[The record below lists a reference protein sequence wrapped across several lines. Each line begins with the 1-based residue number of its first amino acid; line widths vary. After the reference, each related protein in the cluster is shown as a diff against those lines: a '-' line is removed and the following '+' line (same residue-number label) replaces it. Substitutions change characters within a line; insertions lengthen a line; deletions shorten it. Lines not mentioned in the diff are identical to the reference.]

1 MARYLIGRVLQAL
14 LVLWIAYTA
23 TFFLLSVLPGD
34 GIMIKFESPEMGLS
48 AAEIEAIRQ
57 YYHVDDPTLI
67 QYLNA
72 VIGTL
77 QGDLGYSIQNAVPV
91 RERLATAVPQ
101 TLSVAIPAFV
111 LAVVLAGVFA
121 LLAGFARF
129 AWLRRFIQSIPSL
142 LVSLPSFW
150 VGLLLIQVF
159 SFQLGWVPM
168 INPNPVQALV
178 LPIIT
183 LAIPISAPLAQI
195 FLRSL
200 EDAQSRPFVQVVHAK
215 GAGRWWV
222 LSRHTAKNALLPT
235 LTMAGLIFA
244 DILAGSVVVETVFGR
259 PGIGR
264 LMSDAVASQDL
275 PVIQAVVIIAAAL
288 FVTVNLLVDL
298 LYPILDPRLRR
309 QWTAPESRSLDTRQE
324 VVA

>member
-1 MARYLIGRVLQAL
+1 MTRYLIGRVLQAL

-34 GIMIKFESPEMGLS
+34 GIMIKFENPDMGLS
-48 AAEIEAIRQ
+48 ASEIESVRA
-57 YYHVDDPTLI
+57 YYGVDDPTII
-67 QYLNA
+67 QYVHAL
-72 VIGTL
+72 IGTL
-77 QGDLGYSIQNAVPV
+77 QGDLGYSIQNAIPV
-91 RERLATAVPQ
+91 RDRLATAIPQ
-101 TLSVAIPAFV
+101 TLSIAVPAFV
-111 LAVVLAGVFA
+111 VAVLLAAVFA
-121 LLAGFARF
+121 LLSVTARF
-129 AWLRRFIQSIPSL
+129 GWLRRLIQSIPSV

-150 VGLLLIQVF
+150 VGLILIPVF
-159 SFQLGWVPM
+159 SFQLGWIPM
-168 INPNPVQALV
+168 INPAPLQAIV
-178 LPIIT
+178 LPVIT

-200 EDAQSRPFVQVVHAK
+200 EQAQDRPFVQVVQAK
-215 GAGRWWV
+215 GGTRWWL

-288 FVTVNLLVDL
+288 FVAVNLIVDL
-298 LYPILDPRLRR
+298 LYPVLDPRLRR
-309 QWTAPESRSLDTRQE
+309 RWSTARPESTVELKEAVS
-324 VVA
+324 

>member
-1 MARYLIGRVLQAL
+1 MTRYLIGRVLQAL

-34 GIMIKFESPEMGLS
+34 GIMIKFENPDMGLS
-48 AAEIEAIRQ
+48 ASEIESVRA
-57 YYHVDDPTLI
+57 YYGVDDHTII
-67 QYLNA
+67 QYVHAL
-72 VIGTL
+72 IGTL
-77 QGDLGYSIQNAVPV
+77 QGDLGYSIQNAIPV
-91 RERLATAVPQ
+91 RDRLATAIPQ
-101 TLSVAIPAFV
+101 TLSIAVPAFV
-111 LAVVLAGVFA
+111 VAVLLAAVFA
-121 LLAGFARF
+121 LLSVTARF
-129 AWLRRFIQSIPSL
+129 GWLRRLIQSIPSV

-150 VGLLLIQVF
+150 VGLILIQVF
-159 SFQLGWVPM
+159 SFQLGWIPM
-168 INPNPVQALV
+168 INPAPLQAIV
-178 LPIIT
+178 LPVIT

-200 EDAQSRPFVQVVHAK
+200 EQAQDRPFVQVVQAK
-215 GAGRWWV
+215 GGTRWWL

-288 FVTVNLLVDL
+288 FVAVNLIVDL
-298 LYPILDPRLRR
+298 LYPVLDPRLRR
-309 QWTAPESRSLDTRQE
+309 RWSTARPESTVELKEAVS
-324 VVA
+324 

>member
-1 MARYLIGRVLQAL
+1 MTRYLIGRVLQAL

-34 GIMIKFESPEMGLS
+34 GIMIKFENPDMGLS
-48 AAEIEAIRQ
+48 ASEIESVRA
-57 YYHVDDPTLI
+57 YYGVDDPTII
-67 QYLNA
+67 QYVHAL
-72 VIGTL
+72 IGTL
-77 QGDLGYSIQNAVPV
+77 QGDLGYSIQNAIPV
-91 RERLATAVPQ
+91 RDRLATAFV
-101 TLSVAIPAFV
+101 VAV
-111 LAVVLAGVFA
+111 LLAAVFA
-121 LLAGFARF
+121 LLSVTARF
-129 AWLRRFIQSIPSL
+129 GWLRRLIQSIPSV

-150 VGLLLIQVF
+150 VGLILIQVF
-159 SFQLGWVPM
+159 SFQLGWIPM
-168 INPNPVQALV
+168 INPAPLQAIV
-178 LPIIT
+178 LPVIT

-200 EDAQSRPFVQVVHAK
+200 EQAQDRPFVQVVQAK
-215 GAGRWWV
+215 GGTRWWL

-288 FVTVNLLVDL
+288 FVAVNLIVDL
-298 LYPILDPRLRR
+298 LYPVLDPRLRR
-309 QWTAPESRSLDTRQE
+309 RWSTARPESTVELKEAVS
-324 VVA
+324 